1 MFDIKNYDI
10 YTAFISFI
18 IAFSL
23 LFFLFR
29 KKSIGVIDPLTYHLL
44 WISGNIAFLIA
55 YIEKYGLAYISVLF
69 FLIFIIYTSI
79 ILYLIKPVHI
89 KYTLSISSEKNKKGK
104 IFFLYIVSIIILL
117 YSKKPVFDFLLN
129 NNIIAWFL
137 YRYKAIEG
145 GQAFYRILDLGI
157 TPIFL
162 YLSFYILCIVKK
174 YKLFTTITLFLYLFL
189 LILTGGRSSFL
200 ALIFSFGG
208 FIAFHR
214 ESFLTIKKQK
224 KINRIGKYLILFAL
238 MIAMFVS
245 AMFEQTYSAEAG
257 INTILNRVIATADG
271 MEYYMKYNGLDKIH
285 SGVYEYFMS
294 VFSVYTKSYIDIS
307 YKNIGHQLSEL
318 ATGVKLDFAQGSNYT
333 LPLQVMVFNYLL
345 MPIYV
350 LVISLVVV
358 KMRNVQNLTPYKI
371 NILGFFML
379 SSSFG
384 IVTDIEFF
392 VLRTMSFLVIYFLI
406 FYPILKI
413 KI

>member
-10 YTAFISFI
+10 YTAFVSFI
-18 IAFSL
+18 IVFSL

-29 KKSIGVIDPLTYHLL
+29 KKSIGIIDPLTYHLL

-55 YIEKYGLAYISVLF
+55 YTEKCGLAYISVLF
-69 FLIFIIYTSI
+69 FLIFIIYTII
-79 ILYLIKPVHI
+79 ILYLIKPLHI
-89 KYTLSISSEKNKKGK
+89 KYTLSVSLGKEMKKK
-104 IFFLYIVSIIILL
+104 LFFLYIVSIIILL
-117 YSKKPVFDFLLN
+117 YSKKPVFDFMLN
-129 NNIIAWFL
+129 NNIITWFL

-162 YLSFYILCIVKK
+162 YFSFYNLCIIKK
-174 YKLFTTITLFLYLFL
+174 YKSFTSVILILYLFL
-189 LILTGGRSSFL
+189 LVLTGGRSSFL

-208 FIAFHR
+208 FVAFHR
-214 ESFLTIKKQK
+214 ESFLTVKKQRRFNK
-224 KINRIGKYLILFAL
+224 IGKYLILFAL
-238 MIAMFVS
+238 VIAMFVS
-245 AMFEQTYSAEAG
+245 AMFEQTYSTEAG

-271 MEYYMKYNGLDKIH
+271 LEYYMKYDGLDKIH
-285 SGVYEYFMS
+285 SGPYEYFMS
-294 VFSVYTKSYIDIS
+294 IFSVYTKNYIDIN

-350 LVISLVVV
+350 FVISLIVV
-358 KMRNVQNLTPYKI
+358 KMRNVRNLIPNKI
-371 NILGFFML
+371 NILGFFMF
-379 SSSFG
+379 STSFG
-384 IVTDIEFF
+384 IVGDIEFF
-392 VLRTMSFLVIYFLI
+392 VLRTMSFLVIYFLV